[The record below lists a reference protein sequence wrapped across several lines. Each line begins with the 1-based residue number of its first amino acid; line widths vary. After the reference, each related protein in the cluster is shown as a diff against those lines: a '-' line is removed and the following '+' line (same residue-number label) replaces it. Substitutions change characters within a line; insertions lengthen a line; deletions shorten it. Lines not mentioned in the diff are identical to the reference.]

1 VLVRRLARPL
11 LASMFIAG
19 GIDTLRRPQPKVDAA
34 QSLGLQE
41 NTEQV
46 VKGNAAAQVL
56 GGLALA
62 TNRLPRLSALVLA
75 GSLVPTTAA
84 GHRFW
89 EYTDATQ
96 RADQTQHFLKN
107 VSLLGG
113 LLLAAVDT
121 EGRESVARRTKRV
134 SRGAARKASK
144 KSAKAAAKQ
153 RGHVERVRD
162 VLPIG

>member
-1 VLVRRLARPL
+1 MLVRRLARPL

-19 GIDTLRRPQPKVDAA
+19 GLDTLRRPQPKVDAA

-46 VKGNAAAQVL
+46 VKGNAAAQVVA
-56 GGLALA
+56 GLAFA
-62 TNRLPRLSALVLA
+62 TNRVPRLSALVLA

-89 EYTDATQ
+89 EYTDPTQ

-107 VSLLGG
+107 VSMLGG

-134 SRGAARKASK
+134 SRKAARKAAK
-144 KSAKAAAKQ
+144 RSAKATAAQ
-153 RGHVERVRD
+153 RSHVERVREA
-162 VLPIG
+162 LPV

>member
-34 QSLGLQE
+34 QALGLQE

-46 VKGNAAAQVL
+46 VKGNAAAQVVA
-56 GGLALA
+56 GLAFA
-62 TNRLPRLSALVLA
+62 TNRLPRVSALVLA

-107 VSLLGG
+107 VSMLGG

-134 SRGAARKASK
+134 SRSAARKTAK
-144 KSAKAAAKQ
+144 RSAKATAAQ
-153 RGHVERVRD
+153 RSHVERVREA
-162 VLPIG
+162 LPV

>member
-1 VLVRRLARPL
+1 MLVRRLARPM
-11 LASMFIAG
+11 LASMFILG
-19 GIDTLRRPQPKVDAA
+19 GVDTLRRPQEKIAA
-34 QSLGLQE
+34 AEGLGLEE

-46 VKGNAAAQVL
+46 VKGNAVAQVVA
-56 GGLALA
+56 GLAFA

-89 EYTDATQ
+89 ETSDPAQ
-96 RADQTQHFLKN
+96 RADQIQHFTKN
-107 VSLLGG
+107 VSMLGG

-134 SRGAARKASK
+134 SRGAARKAAK
-144 KSAKAAAKQ
+144 RSAKAAAAQ
-153 RGHVERVRD
+153 RQHVERFRD
-162 VLPIG
+162 AIPVG

>member
-1 VLVRRLARPL
+1 
-11 LASMFIAG
+11 MFIAG

-46 VKGNAAAQVL
+46 VKGNAAVQVVA
-56 GGLALA
+56 GLAFA
-62 TNRLPRLSALVLA
+62 TNRLPRVSALVLA

-113 LLLAAVDT
+113 LLLAVVDT
-121 EGRESVARRTKRV
+121 EGRESVARRATRV

>member
-1 VLVRRLARPL
+1 
-11 LASMFIAG
+11 MFIAG

-46 VKGNAAAQVL
+46 VKGNAAAQVVA
-56 GGLALA
+56 GLALA
-62 TNRLPRLSALVLA
+62 TNRLPRMSALVLA

-113 LLLAAVDT
+113 LLLAVVDT

-134 SRGAARKASK
+134 SRRAAHKASK
-144 KSAKAAAKQ
+144 RSAKAAATQ
-153 RGHVERVRD
+153 RAHVERVRD